1 MRVQK
6 CMQSSLTAV
15 QVIFLDEVDALCPRR
30 TDTGPHEARIAAQ
43 LLALLD
49 GAAGSKGSRW
59 GISHEHAGHQPHTSC
74 QSGSIHLLQ
83 HAPSD
88 SPTSAS
94 AGKHSSGM
102 PAGGRLPVVA
112 ATNRPNDIEPA
123 LRRPGRLDREIQFVP
138 PGVEV
143 CLLKSMLAQLLM
155 SATPAAGLTSRL
167 CHATKVLKHAYLN
180 RSGLQF

>member
-1 MRVQK
+1 V
-6 CMQSSLTAV
+6 AV
-15 QVIFLDEVDALCPRR
+15 QVVFLDEVDALCPRR
-30 TDTGPHEARIAAQ
+30 SDTGPHEARIAAQ

-74 QSGSIHLLQ
+74 WSGSIHLLQ
-83 HAPSD
+83 HAPSV
-88 SPTSAS
+88 S
-94 AGKHSSGM
+94 AGKHSSGV

-138 PGVEV
+138 PGIEV
-143 CLLKSMLAQLLM
+143 CSLASMLAQ
-155 SATPAAGLTSRL
+155 PLTSAMP
-167 CHATKVLKHAYLN
+167 ATDLITKIVPLT
-180 RSGLQF
+180 RC